1 MKQRLINHPSI
12 MKDLISLMF
21 LILSAN
27 CFSQEAKVESD
38 TIRKDALNVYM
49 SASSYIKKEITFI
62 NYVRDIKVAD
72 LYIISTYQS
81 TGSGGEATTYFL
93 VGQNKYKGMND
104 TIIVNTSPDDTE
116 ETARIKEVQ
125 YLKMGLMRYVLKT
138 PLSSFFDIKFTQ
150 PVKETVSSDKW
161 NSWVFNTSI
170 QGYISGQKT
179 SLTSYLYGDFS
190 ANRIT
195 EKSKF
200 ENSIGYNR
208 QLDKIIYTDTN
219 NISTTYTS
227 TSQDKYFS
235 SLFVKSLGNHWSIGG
250 SAGIS
255 TSYYS
260 NYDLK
265 VSLMPGIEYDI
276 YPYSES
282 TRRQLRILYLIGME
296 INNYTTLNERFKD
309 KEELALQSLTA
320 AFSIIQKWGSIN
332 ANLSWRNYFFDLSY
346 NNLSLSG
353 RINLRI
359 IKGLSFNT
367 GGSFAMINDQISLP
381 STGASLQDVLL
392 QRKMQ
397 ATNYRF
403 YTNFGLT
410 YTFGSIY
417 NNVVNPRFGGSGM
430 YYY

>member
-1 MKQRLINHPSI
+1 MKKELITYTAKMKSI
-12 MKDLISLMF
+12 IFSVF
-21 LILSAN
+21 QILSTI
-27 CFSQEAKVESD
+27 CFPQEAKVVSD
-38 TIRKDALNVYM
+38 TIRNDALNVFM
-49 SASSYIKKEITFI
+49 SAGSYIKKEIAFI

-72 LYIISTYQS
+72 LYIISTYQG

-93 VGQNKYKGMND
+93 VGQNKYRGMND

-116 ETARIKEVQ
+116 ETARIKEVNS
-125 YLKMGLMRYVLKT
+125 LKMGLMRYVLRT
-138 PLSSFFDIKFTQ
+138 PLSGFFDIRFTQ
-150 PVKETVSSDKW
+150 PVTETISSDKW
-161 NSWVFNTSI
+161 NSWVFNASV

-179 SLTSYLYGDFS
+179 SNSSYLFGDVS

-200 ENSIGYNR
+200 ENSLGYNR
-208 QLDKIIYTDTN
+208 QQDKITYTDTN
-219 NISTTYTS
+219 NVSTTYS
-227 TSQDKYFS
+227 SISQDKYFS
-235 SLFVKSLGNHWSIGG
+235 SMFVKSLGNHWSIGG
-250 SAGIS
+250 SVGIS

-260 NYDLK
+260 NFDLRI
-265 VSLMPGIEYDI
+265 SLMPGIEYDI
-276 YPYSES
+276 FPYSES
-282 TRRQLRILYLIGME
+282 TRRQLRILYRIGME
-296 INNYTTLNERFKD
+296 INNYISLNERLKE

-320 AFSIIQKWGSIN
+320 AFSIIQKWGLIS
-332 ANLSWRNYFFDLSY
+332 ANMSWQNYFFDLSY

-353 RINLRI
+353 RVNIRI

-367 GGSFAMINDQISLP
+367 GGSFAMVNDQISLP

-397 ATNYRF
+397 KTNYRF

-417 NNVVNPRFGGSGM
+417 NNVVNPRFSSSGM
-430 YYY
+430 YY